1 MLITE
6 EVELNGRKFRHNYSD
21 AGMYILRNDGVKY
34 IEAYDVLESQWTYT
48 ETKDKVNE
56 PDISD

>member
-6 EVELNGRKFRHNYSD
+6 IKEINGREFKHNYSD
-21 AGMYILRNDGVKY
+21 KGMYILRNDGVKY

-48 ETKDKVNE
+48 ETKEKVNDT
-56 PDISD
+56 DISD